1 MMTRVLLAFAVLAI
15 AFLTWGS
22 GSPRAAFPS
31 NLRLSELSEALQLE
45 AHHQGQRA
53 VVTRTLDATHS
64 TIPVRKIEAV
74 A

>member
-1 MMTRVLLAFAVLAI
+1 MMTRVLLAYAVLAI
-15 AFLTWGS
+15 AFLTGGS

-53 VVTRTLDATHS
+53 VVARTLDATHS
-64 TIPVRKIEAV
+64 TIHV
-74 A
+74 AKD

>member
-1 MMTRVLLAFAVLAI
+1 MMTRVLLA
-15 AFLTWGS
+15 LTWGS